1 LTSTAFTLRRS
12 RLEIIRGILDI
23 ARRGVT
29 KTQIVYKSNL
39 NFRLADECLARLL
52 KAGYITV
59 HEGDDGRARF
69 STTEKGMSFLI
80 ELTRLA
86 RVVDEIMD
94 FGEDERSVELL
105 PKIRGVH

>member
-1 LTSTAFTLRRS
+1 MRRS
-12 RLEIIRGILDI
+12 RLEIIRGILEI
-23 ARRGVT
+23 ARRGAT

-59 HEGDDGRARF
+59 HEGNDGRARF

-86 RVVDEIMD
+86 RVVDEIMNL
-94 FGEDERSVELL
+94 GGDERPVELL
-105 PKIRGVH
+105 PKLQESY

>member
-1 LTSTAFTLRRS
+1 MRRS
-12 RLEIIRGILDI
+12 RLEIIRGILET
-23 ARRGVT
+23 ARRGAT

-59 HEGDDGRARF
+59 REGNDGRAQF

-86 RVVDEIMD
+86 KAVDEIMNLE
-94 FGEDERSVELL
+94 GEGKPIELVPNL
-105 PKIRGVH
+105 AKTY

>member
-1 LTSTAFTLRRS
+1 LRRS
-12 RLEIIRGILDI
+12 RLEIIRGILET
-23 ARRGVT
+23 ARRGAT

-39 NFRLADECLARLL
+39 NFRLADECIARLL

-59 HEGDDGRARF
+59 QEGIDGRARF

-86 RVVDEIMD
+86 RAVDEIMNL
-94 FGEDERSVELL
+94 GRNEETVELL
-105 PKIRGVH
+105 PNRRGSY

>member
-1 LTSTAFTLRRS
+1 LRRS
-12 RLEIIRGILDI
+12 RLEIIRGILEI
-23 ARRGVT
+23 ARRGAT

-59 HEGDDGRARF
+59 RKGDDSRARF

-86 RVVDEIMD
+86 RVIDEIMNL
-94 FGEDERSVELL
+94 GSDERPVELL
-105 PKIRGVH
+105 PKLRGSY

>member
-1 LTSTAFTLRRS
+1 LRRS
-12 RLEIIRGILDI
+12 RLEIIRGILET
-23 ARRGVT
+23 ARRGAT

-59 HEGDDGRARF
+59 HEGGDGRAQF
-69 STTEKGMSFLI
+69 STTEKGTSFLI

-86 RVVDEIMD
+86 KAMDEIMNLEAD
-94 FGEDERSVELL
+94 GKPVELVADL
-105 PKIRGVH
+105 GKPY

>member
-1 LTSTAFTLRRS
+1 LRRS
-12 RLEIIRGILDI
+12 RLEIIRGILEI
-23 ARRGVT
+23 ARRGAT

-59 HEGDDGRARF
+59 REGNDGRARF

-86 RVVDEIMD
+86 RAVDEIMD
-94 FGEDERSVELL
+94 LGEGERPVELL
-105 PKIRGVH
+105 PKVRRSY